1 MEHNQTA
8 GDSRSESTELTRAV
22 GARVRRLRRG
32 LGMTQIE
39 LAEAMGYRDSSSV
52 TYIEQGRNAVK
63 MDGLMLLCSALKTS
77 PNELFG
83 WDG

>member
-1 MEHNQTA
+1 
-8 GDSRSESTELTRAV
+8 
-22 GARVRRLRRG
+22 
-32 LGMTQIE
+32 MTQIE